1 MIAAIDLISLCLTT
15 VNSQT
20 LALCVLMPALR
31 YLSLKINIVIK
42 ERKLG
47 KDHTNLSI
55 AFTLSISF
63 SK

>member
-20 LALCVLMPALR
+20 LALCVLMPLLR
-31 YLSLKINIVIK
+31 YISHKINIVIQ

-55 AFTLSISF
+55 TFTLRIYF

>member
-1 MIAAIDLISLCLTT
+1 MIAAIYLISLCLIT
-15 VNSQT
+15 VSSHT
-20 LALCVLMPALR
+20 LALCVPMPLLR

-55 AFTLSISF
+55 TFTLSTSF
-63 SK
+63 SE

>member
-1 MIAAIDLISLCLTT
+1 MIAVIDLISLCLTT

-20 LALCVLMPALR
+20 LALCVPMPLLR

-47 KDHTNLSI
+47 MDHTNLTI
-55 AFTLSISF
+55 TFTLSISF